1 MISYEQAHSADAGH
15 GLMYQKVTKHLSL
28 RDSLCRNEVFH
39 RPALFVCQILAQK
52 QSRCSQQGK
61 IALCSHYHMEKTM
74 NSGIRIK
81 SLNGNTFTETVV
93 KDGKTFINVYDEDG
107 NLIDVMEEVASYIPS
122 RDDDKNEK

>member
-1 MISYEQAHSADAGH
+1 
-15 GLMYQKVTKHLSL
+15 
-28 RDSLCRNEVFH
+28 
-39 RPALFVCQILAQK
+39 
-52 QSRCSQQGK
+52 
-61 IALCSHYHMEKTM
+61 MEKTM

>member
-1 MISYEQAHSADAGH
+1 
-15 GLMYQKVTKHLSL
+15 
-28 RDSLCRNEVFH
+28 
-39 RPALFVCQILAQK
+39 
-52 QSRCSQQGK
+52 
-61 IALCSHYHMEKTM
+61 MEKTM

-122 RDDDKNEK
+122 RDDERNEK